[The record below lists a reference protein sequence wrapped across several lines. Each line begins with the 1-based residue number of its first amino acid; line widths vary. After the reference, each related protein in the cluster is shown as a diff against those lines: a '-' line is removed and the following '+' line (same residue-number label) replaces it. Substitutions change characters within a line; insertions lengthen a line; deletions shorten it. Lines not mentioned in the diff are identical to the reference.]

1 MIRSPLIKQCPIEG
15 CHLYNS
21 SSSSTL
27 RKHLEIHHRW
37 LVCPLLGCQ
46 DHFPLDFLRHH
57 FSTKHFIMKCFV
69 KGCSHNNISF
79 AELAT
84 HLSNM
89 HPYPFLLEVYHALF
103 PHISLGVSSNSAKEP
118 VADLHSFGIPSG
130 GGLVSSVEYD
140 INGFMESCNKNLV
153 VKASQ
158 FLAQIGDVNVVSDE
172 GWSGLTLA
180 AHKNSLK
187 ILDWLLEQ
195 PDIDVNIKPT
205 IHLETGTFKRNH
217 ALKKILGFL
226 DLNLVLMNLRHAR
239 LNPFIVNKS
248 KVCQLRVIFANSRQ

>member
-1 MIRSPLIKQCPIEG
+1 
-15 CHLYNS
+15 
-21 SSSSTL
+21 
-27 RKHLEIHHRW
+27 
-37 LVCPLLGCQ
+37 
-46 DHFPLDFLRHH
+46 
-57 FSTKHFIMKCFV
+57 
-69 KGCSHNNISF
+69 
-79 AELAT
+79 
-84 HLSNM
+84 M

-103 PHISLGVSSNSAKEP
+103 PHISLGIPSNSAKEP
-118 VADLHSFGIPSG
+118 AADLHSFGIPSA

-140 INGFMESCNKNLV
+140 INGFMESCKKNLV

-158 FLAQIGDVNVVSDE
+158 FLAQIGDVYVVSDE

-217 ALKKILGFL
+217 ALKKDFGVSWFK
-226 DLNLVLMNLRHAR
+226 LNIVLMNLRHAR
-239 LNPFIVNKS
+239 H
-248 KVCQLRVIFANSRQ
+248 